1 VSSSKR
7 DNGVGVADNDA
18 EVVDGGAEVADDGAE
33 VVADGAEA
41 ADDGAE
47 AADDGAE
54 AADDGAEV
62 DGAEVVGLWSVFAIA
77 YKRLP
82 PRWLR
87 NAFYC
92 AQAQLEWLHSDGI

>member
-1 VSSSKR
+1 MSVTWNSSGCFSPVSSSKR

-18 EVVDGGAEVADDGAE
+18 EVVDGGAEVVDDGAE
-33 VVADGAEA
+33 VV
-41 ADDGAE
+41 
-47 AADDGAE
+47 DDGAE

>member
-33 VVADGAEA
+33 VV
-41 ADDGAE
+41 
-47 AADDGAE
+47 DDGAE

>member
-33 VVADGAEA
+33 VV
-41 ADDGAE
+41 DDGAE

-62 DGAEVVGLWSVFAIA
+62 DGLWSVFAIA